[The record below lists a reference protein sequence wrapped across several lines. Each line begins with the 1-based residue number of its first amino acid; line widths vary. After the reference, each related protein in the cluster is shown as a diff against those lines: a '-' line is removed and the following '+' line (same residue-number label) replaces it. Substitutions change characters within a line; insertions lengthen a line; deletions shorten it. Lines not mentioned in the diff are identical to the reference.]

1 MIHELN
7 EKCWDVCMESTKPSS
22 KLTGKTETCLRN
34 CVDRFLDTNIFVT
47 ERLAKKA
54 EELSSAD

>member
-1 MIHELN
+1 
-7 EKCWDVCMESTKPSS
+7 MESTKPSS